1 MKSQVDAAIKIDKLK
16 PTECMRLLDEYERGL
31 KEYTDRDS
39 HPAPLAGHGNG
50 HGR

>member
-1 MKSQVDAAIKIDKLK
+1 
-16 PTECMRLLDEYERGL
+16 MRLLDEYERGL
-31 KEYTDRDS
+31 KEYTYLDI